1 MQIGKKELD
10 VRAFFTEAY
19 EGQVPHDRSVQQLY
33 TQYMTTSTETGVSYG
48 LFNGVVKKL
57 KDGTEPN
64 SLVPVQPVTPTQMVA
79 EVIEIGKYFNKNSK
93 PPTSIFSGSLTIP
106 LAPNN
111 PISL

>member
-64 SLVPVQPVTPTQMVA
+64 SLVPGST
-79 EVIEIGKYFNKNSK
+79 VIYSVYDNLNRDRGKLW
-93 PPTSIFSGSLTIP
+93 SL
-106 LAPNN
+106 
-111 PISL
+111 